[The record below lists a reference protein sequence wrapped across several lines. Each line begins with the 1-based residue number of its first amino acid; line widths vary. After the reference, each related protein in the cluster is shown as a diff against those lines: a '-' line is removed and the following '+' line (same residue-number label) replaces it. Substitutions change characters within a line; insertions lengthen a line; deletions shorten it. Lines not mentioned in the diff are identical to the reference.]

1 MFHTI
6 KSIIVVFAVLL
17 SFSACTDT
25 KAKKDEANKKSMQL
39 KENDVAVKEAIKEA
53 QKGITGF
60 YDLFEK
66 QDPKN
71 YNYSVKM
78 AFKDFKQ
85 TEHIWLDN
93 LKYENGTLYGF
104 VANSPKHVPHIKNGD
119 KIPIEGDKI
128 VDWMYLRN
136 DYLQGGYTI
145 KAIRANM
152 SAEQKKAFDAK
163 IGFKIK
169 D

>member
-1 MFHTI
+1 MFNTL
-6 KSIIVVFAVLL
+6 KSIIL
-17 SFSACTDT
+17 FSLIIFSIVSCNETNL
-25 KAKKDEANKKSMQL
+25 KKEAANKKTIQL
-39 KENDVAVKEAIKEA
+39 QENDTAIKDAIKEA
-53 QKGITGF
+53 KKGVTDF
-60 YDLFEK
+60 YKLFEK

-78 AFKDFKQ
+78 AFNDFKK

-104 VANSPKHVPHIKNGD
+104 VANSPKHVPHIKSGD

-145 KAIRANM
+145 KAIRKNM
-152 SAEQKKAFDAK
+152 SPEQKKAFDTK
-163 IGFKIK
+163 VGFKIK